1 MNEWGRDQTAGR
13 WMPSGPRATIGAIVL
28 GVVAAVAV
36 GQFRYAHWTPTQQVY
51 LRAYM
56 QSTVATWL
64 DFGPRTYTILSPA
77 HGWQTG
83 RYRNPDIRTFFERTV
98 YGESLLRLLAWP
110 LLAGAAVLVTG
121 LVIAIPNDLA
131 RGRARRLGR
140 RLKGPELVDAQTFT
154 HRLRADGIAFRQ
166 LAGPPVAIPRSIENS
181 HILLAGDTGTGK
193 STLIAEILDAV
204 AAREETAVV
213 YDPTMDYVT
222 KFYEPE
228 RGDVILNPVDARCPY
243 WKPGDEVLSDVEAL
257 TLATALIPPRDREA
271 NPFFP
276 ESARAVFAFL
286 LTFRPTTQQL
296 VEWLTHG
303 DQLDRIIRGTVHE
316 AILDHAAPAQRSG
329 VMASFNMVADTL
341 QMCPNEKDSSGRRWS
356 AASWAQ
362 TRAGWVF
369 LTSSPATRARLI
381 PLHTLWLDSIILR
394 LMGGPM
400 GRKTWL
406 VVDELATL
414 NKLPQL
420 HTAVTEGRKY
430 NMAMVLGFQGRAQ
443 LETRYGHDAETMLS
457 QPATKIFLHASDAK
471 AAKWAADTIG
481 DVETERMRQSRQDGW
496 ARSASTS
503 YGLER
508 HVEPLV
514 MASEIGGLA
523 NLRGYIKVGNLVTR
537 LQFRFVAR
545 PISQPACVR
554 RPPVPPRVL
563 PITRPPA
570 SFQFDPPQREP
581 TPDHTHT
588 THRLE

>member
-1 MNEWGRDQTAGR
+1 MA
-13 WMPSGPRATIGAIVL
+13 
-28 GVVAAVAV
+28 VVTTVVV
-36 GQFRYAHWTPTQQVY
+36 GQFRYAHWTPPQQYY
-51 LRAYM
+51 LRQYVR
-56 QSTVATWL
+56 STLAARL
-64 DFGPRTYTILSPA
+64 GLGPQTYTLLTGSTRT
-77 HGWQTG
+77 QTG
-83 RYRNPDIRTFFERTV
+83 RYNNAAMTAFLADAV
-98 YGESLLRLLAWP
+98 YGRSLPQLAAWP
-110 LLAGAAVLVTG
+110 LLAGTAVLIALL
-121 LVIAIPNDLA
+121 LVAIPKDIA
-131 RGRARRLGR
+131 SSRARRLGR

-166 LAGPPVAIPRSIENS
+166 LAGPPVAIPRAIENS

-204 AAREETAVV
+204 AARQETAVV

-222 KFYEPE
+222 KFCEPE

-329 VMASFNMVADTL
+329 VMASLNMVADTL
-341 QMCPNEKDSSGRRWS
+341 QMCPTEKDSSGRRWS

-362 TRAGWVF
+362 QRAGWVF

-400 GRKTWL
+400 GRKAWL

-471 AAKWAADTIG
+471 AAKWASDTIG
-481 DVETERMRQSRQDGW
+481 DVETERMKQSRQDGW
-496 ARSASTS
+496 ARAASTS

-523 NLRGYIKVGNLVTR
+523 NLRGYIKVGNLVCP
-537 LQFRFVAR
+537 LQFPYVTR
-545 PISQPACVR
+545 PSLQRDLVP
-554 RPPVPPRVL
+554 RPPVSPRVL
-563 PITRPPA
+563 PITLPPA
-570 SFQFDPPQREP
+570 PFQFDPPILEP
-581 TPDHTHT
+581 RPDHTHT
-588 THRLE
+588 TQRME